1 MVTGFCYK
9 QGSLAC
15 RKVFYGVHKR
25 EWRQTHSFSIGPCLL
40 YYWILIFTSIHH
52 CSICIHIIVHCI
64 VYNCDIIL
72 NLVCPCRTRTDPG
85 TENPILAK
93 CQMFLRRH
101 HNDELQ
107 GPNSH
112 YTGSSEIN
120 QVNSMLIFKQV
131 ICMF

>member
-1 MVTGFCYK
+1 M
-9 QGSLAC
+9 
-15 RKVFYGVHKR
+15 
-25 EWRQTHSFSIGPCLL
+25 
-40 YYWILIFTSIHH
+40 
-52 CSICIHIIVHCI
+52 HCI

-112 YTGSSEIN
+112 YTGSQHANIQVGYLHVLIN
-120 QVNSMLIFKQV
+120 IIKSSLTGGVNSKLS
-131 ICMF
+131 